1 MDENGVRVGDIDG
14 PEAHWLA
21 RLTIEECMQCV
32 SHSEASVR
40 VRGISLLRHIMVQH
54 CFDPRYANLHIRT
67 VVYRPGQQQ
76 VEYGCS
82 FVAAGS
88 VWFNCSYQ
96 IQPLREGVAAM
107 YLPLIGQLVQRADLL
122 EKQAPGRC
130 LSQG

>member
-1 MDENGVRVGDIDG
+1 MPDDLYVLYLDFVSQEEAVDENGVRVGDIDG

-67 VVYRPGQQQ
+67 AVDR
-76 VEYGCS
+76 
-82 FVAAGS
+82 
-88 VWFNCSYQ
+88 
-96 IQPLREGVAAM
+96 
-107 YLPLIGQLVQRADLL
+107 LL
-122 EKQAPGRC
+122 LHLDNTE
-130 LSQG
+130 